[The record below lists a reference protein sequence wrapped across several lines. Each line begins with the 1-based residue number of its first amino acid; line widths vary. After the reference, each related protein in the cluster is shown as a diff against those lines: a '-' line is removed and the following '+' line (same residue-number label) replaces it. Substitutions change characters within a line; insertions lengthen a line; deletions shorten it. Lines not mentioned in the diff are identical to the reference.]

1 MICQHKFGIIT
12 EFIVS
17 VVSEDVAM
25 RHDLPDN
32 TWNHLL
38 VVSEDALIKALFFN
52 KNLEP
57 SVSCQ

>member
-1 MICQHKFGIIT
+1 M
-12 EFIVS
+12 S

-25 RHDLPDN
+25 RHDLSDN

-57 SVSCQ
+57 FVSCQ